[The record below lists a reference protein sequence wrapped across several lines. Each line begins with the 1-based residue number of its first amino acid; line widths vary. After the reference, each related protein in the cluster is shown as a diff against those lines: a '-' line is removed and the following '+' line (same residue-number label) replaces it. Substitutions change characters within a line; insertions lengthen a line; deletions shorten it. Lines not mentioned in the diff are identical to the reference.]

1 MLKPTRL
8 TEFFDNRGSTLKVD
22 AAAGVLVG
30 VKVLGLKSA
39 NGRTYRESA
48 ISRAV
53 SMYEGAKVNIDHPR
67 NGNDPRSY
75 ADRLGQVKNIRKAA
89 DGLYGDLHYNPKHP
103 LAEQIAWDAEH
114 APENLGL
121 SHNVMARTSKSG
133 AEVVVEEILTVHSV
147 DLVADP
153 ATTRGLFEH
162 EEQNMSITLE
172 DVKANSGILESLRA
186 EWLAEQKINGDAKAL
201 ADKLAAAET
210 KLTEAA
216 KRIDEF
222 EVKEKLAAKKATA
235 ARLIAEAKL
244 PADAVTDVFREQVE
258 NAADEA
264 AAKVLIEDRA
274 KLAAKVASI
283 TKPQSREQNFT
294 EGKLDESGVNSY
306 ESALALL
313 RS

>member
-1 MLKPTRL
+1 MSERL
-8 TEFFDNRGSTLKVD
+8 TEFVDSRGASLKVD
-22 AAAGVLVG
+22 AAAGIVTG

-39 NGRTYRESA
+39 NGRTYKESA
-48 ISRAV
+48 V
-53 SMYEGAKVNIDHPR
+53 SKAIGLYEGAKVNIDHPR
-67 NGNDPRSY
+67 NGADPRRY
-75 ADRLGQVKNIRKAA
+75 ADRLGQVKNIRQSA
-89 DGLYGDLHYNPKHP
+89 DGLYGDLHFNPKHP
-103 LAEQIAWDAEH
+103 LAEQISWDAEH

-133 AEVVVEEILTVHSV
+133 GHIVVEEILKVNSV

-162 EEQNMSITLE
+162 EERNMEITLE
-172 DVKANSGILESLRA
+172 AVKANSGIVESLRA
-186 EWLAEQKINGDAKAL
+186 EWVAEQRASGETKSL
-201 ADKLAAAET
+201 QDKLAATET
-210 KLTEAA
+210 QLTEA
-216 KRIDEF
+216 KKKLDEF

-274 KLAAKVASI
+274 KLAAKVAST

-294 EGKLDESGVNSY
+294 EGKLDVSGVNSY